1 MIAIFLRYLK
11 KKNTLREW
19 GNKEPQKEERRA
31 GGKMFS
37 DTSANLMENSMM
49 TMIISYCNM
58 LAVIFMFYK
67 KVLSKTGYF
76 KVYYTIFQHS

>member
-1 MIAIFLRYLK
+1 
-11 KKNTLREW
+11 
-19 GNKEPQKEERRA
+19 
-31 GGKMFS
+31 MFS